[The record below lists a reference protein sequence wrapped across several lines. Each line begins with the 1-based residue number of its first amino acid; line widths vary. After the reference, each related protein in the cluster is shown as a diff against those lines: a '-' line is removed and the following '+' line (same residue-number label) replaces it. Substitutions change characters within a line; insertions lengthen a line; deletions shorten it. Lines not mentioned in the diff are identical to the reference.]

1 MAHRI
6 QELLNEQ
13 GYRPA
18 TFAKKAG
25 VPQSTFAE
33 ILSGKRDFNKVGV
46 SKIIAIA
53 KGFGVTVEYLS
64 GEPGATKYPKDAMA
78 EKLNALFAM
87 LDEEGQSRLL
97 EIADDMVL
105 SGKYQK
111 KGVSDHSVSSNTVAV
126 A

>member
-6 QELLNEQ
+6 HELLIEQ

-18 TFAKKAG
+18 TFAKKVG
-25 VPQSTFAE
+25 VSQSTFAE

-64 GEPGATKYPKDAMA
+64 GEEGAKKYPTDTMSD
-78 EKLNALFAM
+78 KLNELFG
-87 LDEEGQSRLL
+87 LLNEEGRSRLV

-111 KGVSDHSVSSNTVAV
+111 KEVQDYPVQQAASA
-126 A
+126 